1 MGRHSRVVGKLAH
14 MQTAKLQ
21 ASLRTPARAS
31 DRAILLEGLLVAV
44 TSSGP

>member
-21 ASLRTPARAS
+21 ASLRI
-31 DRAILLEGLLVAV
+31 RAILLEGLLVAV